1 MKTQFQGQ
9 QFDNMNNDPDNY
21 KWGLFYW
28 NPKDNRVFVPKRI
41 RQFGWTL
48 NFANPVSYFIILGIL
63 LFGYIMSSI
72 FG

>member
-9 QFDNMNNDPDNY
+9 QFDNMNNDHENY

-28 NPKDNRVFVPKRI
+28 NPKDTRVFVPKRI

-48 NFANPVSYFIILGIL
+48 NFANPVSYLIILGIIL
-63 LFGYIMSSI
+63 MGFILSSI
-72 FG
+72 FE